1 MMMCVLQ
8 KEDTSL
14 GTEAEKTAAI
24 GSKPQPEAICQQL
37 QRRGK
42 LVHENSPFE
51 AQQAPRGA
59 DVGPLLEMRLRSQQV
74 FAQRRRME
82 EQQSQWMGNSLAQYN
97 SPILQH
103 PLTPKEASK
112 DKYVTKPRKT
122 SRINQFG
129 DGPDMGR
136 FLGCKRSE
144 KQEERAKQTRS
155 GYVLIFIFGSL
166 APGIFSGEEL
176 LVITLSVCCHW
187 IPMQRQSHGHYRLWS
202 LLPQSQTHCP

>member
-82 EQQSQWMGNSLAQYN
+82 EQHSHWMENSLAQYKN
-97 SPILQH
+97 SVLQH
-103 PLTPKEASK
+103 PLTPKESSK
-112 DKYVTKPRKT
+112 DKYVTKPRKK
-122 SRINQFG
+122 SRMNQFG
-129 DGPDMGR
+129 DSADMGNR
-136 FLGCKRSE
+136 SLGCKRSE
-144 KQEERAKQTRS
+144 RQQQAGEENRAKETRS
-155 GYVLIFIFGSL
+155 GYALIFISCSSALDTFQ
-166 APGIFSGEEL
+166 EENF
-176 LVITLSVCCHW
+176 LSPH
-187 IPMQRQSHGHYRLWS
+187 
-202 LLPQSQTHCP
+202 